1 MKEII
6 IKLIVPDEIDPFSLV
21 STMMDDFY
29 YSNRHMEDYGPL
41 MEEITYDIVNAAE
54 LGWVEK

>member
-1 MKEII
+1 
-6 IKLIVPDEIDPFSLV
+6 
-21 STMMDDFY
+21 MMDDFY